1 MSQGEVGFAFAD
13 AHAKLVYDLS
23 PTEQADV
30 TVLAGRSVVD
40 APDEP
45 LVGPLSAGTNNA
57 ALVTAGWRSTYGP
70 QVVVRHRAFWVGQ
83 RLESTLGSGQL
94 AGHASNGSLGYRGEV
109 QRALFGGVVMAGGDV
124 ERLEGA
130 REGRDGAD
138 GVGRAMWTTHAAYAN
153 FARTGRRVSLEAG
166 VRAGASTLVHDSA
179 VSPWLLAVWR
189 FAPAWTLSTSVGASR
204 QFPDLDAV
212 LAAGGAGGLAAE
224 RATHVD
230 VAVAQNLRSVRW
242 QVTYFDRFEADVLRG
257 YDAPWAGR
265 KGPKAV
271 PSIRNAV
278 AGEARGFEMVVTRS
292 TAARLSGWMSYSG
305 AMTRQ
310 ADVTMDH
317 SRSEEGDW
325 RHTVTAAGRFRIG
338 PQSSAG
344 LLFRAASGMPL
355 PAPFSPTAA
364 LSPTGEAERSHAASY
379 VRLDGHVQHTF
390 LWSAHA
396 VTVFGAVLNAL
407 NHHNATSPERMVQS
421 GLGDGVPSP
430 GSGLSRR
437 FSVGISLALS
447 H

>member
-1 MSQGEVGFAFAD
+1 
-13 AHAKLVYDLS
+13 
-23 PTEQADV
+23 
-30 TVLAGRSVVD
+30 
-40 APDEP
+40 
-45 LVGPLSAGTNNA
+45 
-57 ALVTAGWRSTYGP
+57 
-70 QVVVRHRAFWVGQ
+70 
-83 RLESTLGSGQL
+83 
-94 AGHASNGSLGYRGEV
+94 
-109 QRALFGGVVMAGGDV
+109 
-124 ERLEGA
+124 
-130 REGRDGAD
+130 
-138 GVGRAMWTTHAAYAN
+138 
-153 FARTGRRVSLEAG
+153 
-166 VRAGASTLVHDSA
+166 
-179 VSPWLLAVWR
+179 
-189 FAPAWTLSTSVGASR
+189 
-204 QFPDLDAV
+204 
-212 LAAGGAGGLAAE
+212 
-224 RATHVD
+224 